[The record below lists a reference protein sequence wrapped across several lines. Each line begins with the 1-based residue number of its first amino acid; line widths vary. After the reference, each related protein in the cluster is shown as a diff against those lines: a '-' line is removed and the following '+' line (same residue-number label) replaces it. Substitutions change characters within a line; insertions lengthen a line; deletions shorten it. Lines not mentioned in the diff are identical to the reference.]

1 MGGYCCRARYL
12 FNRNEWSGFVH
23 ESVPIQQD
31 KLPLIAEFWR
41 SLSEGSWIVD
51 SETRALTDGL
61 SVVQRADV
69 RRSFDASVK
78 MWGCLLKSSSA
89 VRNHRGANRFR
100 L

>member
-1 MGGYCCRARYL
+1 MSGYCCRTRYL
-12 FNRNEWSGFVH
+12 CNRNEWSGFVH
-23 ESVPIQQD
+23 ESVPIKQD
-31 KLPLIAEFWR
+31 KVPLIAEFWR

-78 MWGCLLKSSSA
+78 MWGGLLEE
-89 VRNHRGANRFR
+89 RFSCPIS
-100 L
+100 